1 MGSPE
6 WSLEK
11 IVYRIGF
18 ILVMVLATT
27 LGVVIGALNP
37 QIVAVDLLWFAVSW
51 PLGLTLICVLLTG
64 LLLGLILMALFS
76 TWPMK
81 LQLRK
86 AERTLKGKPPASL
99 SPLDS
104 ADV

>member
-1 MGSPE
+1 M
-6 WSLEK
+6 
-11 IVYRIGF
+11 YRIGF
-18 ILVMVLATT
+18 ILVVVLAIT

-37 QIVAVDLLWFAVSW
+37 QIVAVDLLWFAVAW

-64 LLLGLILMALFS
+64 LLLGLVLTGLLS
-76 TWPMK
+76 VWPLK

-86 AERTLKGKPPASL
+86 AEKELKSKTPVSSSL
-99 SPLDS
+99 MDS